1 MGNSGQRNQPRSK
14 RSRAQKQNTSKLTV
28 EKYVHRSNKENKKPK
43 GTVRQQLAA
52 TQNILNRTVEDLSTT
67 QSELET
73 TKKALSLTSKQ
84 LNSTRSLLAASQSRN
99 SDLYRALRTVRR
111 KSQRYFNSKMKLA
124 TKVNELCTS
133 LSAEREATAVALQ
146 QRDRARADE
155 LWAIAAYKELLN
167 SSTFEIAKHKQ
178 LLQDCRAKNRALQM
192 KNLRSQRSRDK
203 AQRKARQAAQSAK
216 SKKIWKL
223 RKGGSYTADAR
234 AMART
239 LVKAGCS
246 QEKVGS
252 VIRYV
257 AKKAGLEVKEEMSRR
272 TVQRSLIEGG
282 VAARIQLAHEMA
294 QADGVTLSSDATT
307 VRGENYE
314 GAFVMINK
322 GPQHKMRILSM
333 TSTVSHSSETQ
344 LVNLKKQITA
354 VSVLYRKSPLGRRS
368 ALNFE
373 VHDFTRVWRGGNGDH
388 APDVKLFHRLG
399 KGWKHESSR
408 ILFGYE
414 EIKKMDA
421 PKIVEVVCEIMKA
434 NLEEVG
440 GSEEWEKLSDAE
452 KDTLSKSSMDTLVFR
467 LGEEAFLAL
476 PPEVKQEIELF
487 FWAGCSMHKELNCCK
502 AFEDG
507 MQAYYEALPEEDRP
521 VLLANRDNDA
531 TIQLADASGDST
543 AAVQRALKNSERGA
557 IKLISLF
564 GALVNHK
571 DDKKGLHD
579 VYENYF
585 RAAIGAGVRFPDT
598 SNTRYQSHGRGGARV
613 ISYFNMHL
621 AFMEFVKDHKVKRGL
636 NHMES
641 NILKGM
647 NCKKTMA
654 MMVVFVL
661 FCMAVMHPYAGLV
674 RGPGTEELNIL
685 DLGPLHDSVKRH
697 IQKLIDNPSLLF
709 STFSDSYKDATLDG
723 RPWSDMKAWA
733 ECVRLAPTL
742 PDIVPLALAGLKS
755 SLARFEKFTTEFEAG
770 GLIDLS
776 TAAERLAAHMPSTND
791 ANEGL
796 LGMWRRFSRESPS
809 STVAHFT
816 DQAMFNRNET
826 QAFIDLEMNTEED
839 YAFLLVDDKRA
850 KDAVKDD
857 KAKKETERLAAIG
870 VVVDREVI
878 SQMTDQDLRD
888 QLEQHRRGG
897 DKEIPKKS
905 HLKNKAERLTALLGA
920 LGRAESGVSVQ
931 SA

>member
-1 MGNSGQRNQPRSK
+1 MQ
-14 RSRAQKQNTSKLTV
+14 T
-28 EKYVHRSNKENKKPK
+28 
-43 GTVRQQLAA
+43 
-52 TQNILNRTVEDLSTT
+52 
-67 QSELET
+67 
-73 TKKALSLTSKQ
+73 
-84 LNSTRSLLAASQSRN
+84 
-99 SDLYRALRTVRR
+99 
-111 KSQRYFNSKMKLA
+111 
-124 TKVNELCTS
+124 
-133 LSAEREATAVALQ
+133 
-146 QRDRARADE
+146 
-155 LWAIAAYKELLN
+155 
-167 SSTFEIAKHKQ
+167 
-178 LLQDCRAKNRALQM
+178 
-192 KNLRSQRSRDK
+192 LRSQRARDK
-203 AQRKARQAAQSAK
+203 ARTKAQQAALSAK
-216 SKKIWKL
+216 TKRGWNL
-223 RKGGSYTADAR
+223 MKGGAYTADAR
-234 AMART
+234 AMARA

-246 QEKVGS
+246 QEKVGA
-252 VIRYV
+252 IIQLV
-257 AKKAGLEVKEEMSRR
+257 ACKAGRLVKKKMSRR
-272 TVQRSLIEGG
+272 TVQRALIEGG

-322 GPQHKMRILSM
+322 GTEHKMRILSM

-344 LVNLKKQITA
+344 LANLKKQITT

-388 APDVKLFHRLG
+388 APDVKKFHRLG

-408 ILFGYE
+408 ILLGYE
-414 EIKKMDA
+414 EIQKMEA
-421 PKIVEVVCEIMKA
+421 PRIVEVVCEIMKA

-440 GSEEWEKLSDAE
+440 GADEWAKLSDGE
-452 KDTLSKSSMDTLVFR
+452 KDVLSKSSMDTLAYR
-467 LGEEAFLAL
+467 LGEEVFSTL
-476 PPEVKQEIELF
+476 PPEVKREIELF

-502 AFEDG
+502 AFDDG

-531 TIQLADASGDST
+531 TIQLADATGGST
-543 AAVQRALKNSERGA
+543 AAVQRALKNSDRGA

-579 VYENYF
+579 TYENYF
-585 RAAIGAGVRFPDT
+585 RATIGPGVRFPDT

-613 ISYFNMHL
+613 ISYFDMHL

-654 MMVVFVL
+654 MMAVFVL
-661 FCMAVMHPYAGLV
+661 FCMAAMHPYAGLV

-685 DLGPLHDSVKRH
+685 DLGPLHTSVKKH

-709 STFSDSYKDATLDG
+709 STSPDSYKLATLDG
-723 RPWSDMKAWA
+723 KPWSDMKAWA
-733 ECVRLAPTL
+733 ECVRLAATL

-755 SLARFEKFTTEFEAG
+755 SLERFEKFTTEFEAG
-770 GLIDLS
+770 GLIDQS
-776 TAAERLAAHMPSTND
+776 TAAERLAGHMPSTND

-816 DQAMFNRNET
+816 DQAMFHRNET
-826 QAFIDLEMNTEED
+826 QAFLDAEMNTEED
-839 YAFLLVDDKRA
+839 NIFLRQEARRIDESGVEKARREELNAHKQQVVDEKRN
-850 KDAVKDD
+850 KDAETAD
-857 KAKKETERLAAIG
+857 KVRKETIRLTAIG
-870 VVVDREVI
+870 IEFDREVI
-878 SQMTDQDLRD
+878 SAMTNPGLID
-888 QLEQHRRGG
+888 QLALHRRGG
-897 DKEIPKKS
+897 DKEVPKKS
-905 HLKNKAERLTALLGA
+905 HLKNKAERLAALLAA
-920 LGRAESGVSVQ
+920 LNRAEAAQ
-931 SA
+931 AAPT